1 MSEQPW
7 IEKYRPKELKE
18 VSSQDA
24 TTRILE
30 KSLQSANLPHML
42 FYGPPGT
49 GKTSTILALANELF
63 GPRLMKSRVLEL
75 NASDERGIS
84 IVRDKIKK
92 FAKMSVSNANE
103 EDLANYPCPSF
114 KLIILDEADSMTS
127 DAQSAL
133 RRIMETYSKITR
145 FCLICNYV
153 TKIIDPLTSRCS
165 KFRFRSLNVEIGL
178 NRLKFI
184 AENENV
190 KINDEVLIKILKISN
205 GDLRKSVNLLQ
216 SVSSLGDEV
225 DNKSIDELFGYPSDE
240 IIKSLLKL
248 LQDGEIDEI
257 VSFTEN
263 ELLRKGY
270 STSNILQ
277 LLNDVLL
284 SSTELNCDKKNKVA
298 LILYESDVKVA
309 EGCNENIQ
317 LLSCLLKLGVV
328 L

>member
-190 KINDEVLIKILKISN
+190 KINDEILIKILKISN

>member
-190 KINDEVLIKILKISN
+190 KINDEILIKILKISN

-216 SVSSLGDEV
+216 SVSSMGDEV

>member
-216 SVSSLGDEV
+216 SVSSMGDEV